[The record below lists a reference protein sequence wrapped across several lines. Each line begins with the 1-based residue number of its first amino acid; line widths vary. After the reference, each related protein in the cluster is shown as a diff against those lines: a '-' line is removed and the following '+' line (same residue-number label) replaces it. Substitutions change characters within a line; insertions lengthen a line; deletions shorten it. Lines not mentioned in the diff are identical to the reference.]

1 MYLLRDNANIYYEVR
16 GEGDAL
22 ILIHGVITDSGL
34 YEQTSGILSDKFRVV
49 IFDRR
54 GNSRSRTSVE
64 TGKGVPA
71 FDIDEQ
77 IEDIRALMDELEIDR
92 AYIAGASA
100 GAVIGHRF
108 LCRFPERVRH
118 LIMYEPAL
126 LGHMRKE
133 DPVFREWAEKTEALV
148 DAGKLNS
155 ALIRFA
161 EHIGPAD
168 ERSPSKSEESF
179 LREMG
184 NLEYAMKSEIP
195 GLHSYDPGP
204 EIIRQYA
211 DKITIA
217 AGEKSGE
224 TVYVREARR
233 LADMMGSSVLYYP
246 GGHNLPYDLPEEF
259 AVCVS
264 GTLMLKAD
272 NSVKNRT

>member
-1 MYLLRDNANIYYEVR
+1 MYLLRDNAKIYYEVC

-34 YEQTSGILSDKFRVV
+34 FDQASRILSDKFRVV

-64 TGKGVPA
+64 AGKSVPA
-71 FDIDEQ
+71 FDIEEQ
-77 IEDIRALMDELEIDR
+77 AEDIMALMDELGIDR

-100 GAVIGHRF
+100 GAVIGHCF
-108 LCRFPERVRH
+108 LCKYPERVRH

-133 DPVFREWAEKTEALV
+133 DPLFREWAEKTEALV

-168 ERSPSKSEESF
+168 KRSPLKPEESF

-195 GLHSYDPGP
+195 GLHAYDPEP
-204 EIIRQYA
+204 EIIKKYA
-211 DKITIA
+211 DMITIA

-233 LADMMGSSVLYYP
+233 LADMMGSRVLYYP
-246 GGHNLPYDLPEEF
+246 GGHNLPYDIPAEF

-264 GTLMLKAD
+264 GTITLKQIIW
-272 NSVKNRT
+272 